1 MKKNTAISPN
11 IYSPQYTEKK
21 GVFSEKEIILRS
33 SGRAM
38 VFRISSRMQVIFLCA
53 LFLIGAWNFYSY
65 HVYNKSGNI
74 IQHKDMELI
83 ETRDAYAELM
93 SDFMAINK
101 NINEVFASLSKKDA
115 KSGKEVDIYKR
126 QAMVVEDKIKE
137 ITSQKEWLDGQ
148 KVSEKAQLNEA
159 ILQRDIAASERDEL
173 RKQLKELEDNLKEI
187 KAAEIEVFKKV
198 EAIAS
203 KEIQKIKNV
212 FTKVN
217 EPLKKKGLYFNPL
230 ANSSRKESYGGPY
243 IPVSSSKLQNKDD
256 KIINDKISSIYNKVD
271 DLQYYREVIKGVPVG
286 KPVWSYWV
294 SSPFGQRSDPF
305 NKKKAAHKGVDLAS
319 RTGNKIKV
327 MAEGRVI
334 KVEYSNKGYGNHV
347 VVDHGNGFQ
356 SKYAHMNK
364 IYVKKG
370 DHLRVNDTLGEV
382 GNTGRSTGPHLH
394 YEILYKGHPVDPMP
408 FMQAKIS

>member
-1 MKKNTAISPN
+1 MKKPKTIPQN
-11 IYSPQYTEKK
+11 IYSPQYNEKK
-21 GVFSEKEIILRS
+21 SLFSEKEIILRS
-33 SGRAM
+33 SGRAT
-38 VFRISSRMQVIFLCA
+38 VFRISSKVQCIFWC
-53 LFLIGAWNFYSY
+53 LFLLIGAWNFYSY
-65 HVYNKSGNI
+65 HVYNKSGRI
-74 IQHKDMELI
+74 IHHKDMELL

-101 NINEVFASLSKKDA
+101 NINNVIASIGQKGSR
-115 KSGKEVDIYKR
+115 SEKEVDIYKR

-137 ITSQKEWLDGQ
+137 ITAQKEWLDTN

-173 RKQLKELEDNLKEI
+173 RKQLRELETNLKEI
-187 KAAEIEVFKKV
+187 KAAEIEVFNKV

-203 KEIQKIKNV
+203 REIQKIKSLFV
-212 FTKVN
+212 KVN

-230 ANSSRKESYGGPY
+230 ANSRKKDSYGGPF
-243 IPVSSSKLQNKDD
+243 IPVSSSKLMDKED
-256 KIINDKISSIYNKVD
+256 KIINDKISGIYNKVD

-294 SSPFGQRSDPF
+294 TSPFGHRSDPF

-319 RTGNKIKV
+319 RTGNKIKI
-327 MAEGRVI
+327 MAEGKVI
-334 KVEYSNKGYGNHV
+334 KVEYSNKGYGNLV

-356 SKYAHMNK
+356 SKYAHLNK

-370 DHLRVNDTLGEV
+370 DHLAINDTLGEV
-382 GNTGRSTGPHLH
+382 GSTGRSTGPHLH
-394 YEILYKGHPVDPMP
+394 YEILYKGQNVDPMP
-408 FMQAKIS
+408 FIQAKL